1 VEDHRVKTQTV
12 QEGEREGQVVQ
23 LVGKDCA
30 SDPGLISSV
39 SLRNIRLSSLENG
52 KLGFGQDSRVG
63 RFGRSGEDPEVSLD
77 FMSRAQRV
85 EESDDGVLAFISCEL
100 DWLDQ
105 VLTLSIPPS
114 RPEETAALSPLFL
127 ISCPTFLASSS
138 KTTFELDSCE
148 EGAGKD
154 GLVKALVERATGRER
169 GRVERRRSIV
179 GG

>member
-1 VEDHRVKTQTV
+1 
-12 QEGEREGQVVQ
+12 
-23 LVGKDCA
+23 
-30 SDPGLISSV
+30 V
-39 SLRNIRLSSLENG
+39 SG
-52 KLGFGQDSRVG
+52 
-63 RFGRSGEDPEVSLD
+63 
-77 FMSRAQRV
+77 AQRV
-85 EESDDGVLAFISCEL
+85 EESDDGILAFISCEL
-100 DWLDQ
+100 DSPDQ
-105 VLTLSIPPS
+105 LLTLSIPPS

-179 GG
+179 GGQGVLYASRCDLVKGRDVRVCVCVYQLIDRPPSCPSIRSFA